1 MINVSDLK
9 PGVTFQLDGNLYVVL
24 DYSHNKTARAA
35 ANIKV
40 KMKNLRTGS
49 TTELTFGGNDK
60 VKRAQ
65 IDKKEM
71 QYLYKE
77 GKDYVMMD
85 NETYEQIQLTEDQV
99 GDGIKYLKENMI
111 VQVLK
116 HDTRIIGV
124 DIPAHVELEVVD
136 TPPAEKGNTAQGGT
150 KPATLETGAV
160 VQVPFFVS
168 NGDVIRV
175 DTRSN
180 EYLDLSL
187 IHI

>member
-1 MINVSDLK
+1 MISVNDLK
-9 PGVTFQLDGNLYVVL
+9 NGLTLELDNGLWSVVEFLHVKPGKGAAFVRTKLKNVESGNVIEKTFRAGEKVAKAMLD
-24 DYSHNKTARAA
+24 R
-35 ANIKV
+35 
-40 KMKNLRTGS
+40 R
-49 TTELTFGGNDK
+49 
-60 VKRAQ
+60 
-65 IDKKEM
+65 EM

-124 DIPAHVELEVVD
+124 DIPAHVEL
-136 TPPAEKGNTAQGGT
+136 GNTAQGGT

-180 EYLDLSL
+180 EYLDRC
-187 IHI
+187 